1 MYEITLTVHSL
12 LRLAALVLVGIAFL
26 RAAQGAFAGRMFTNG
41 DRQAALVAT
50 IALDL
55 QLLVGL
61 ILHFALSPVTQNAMS
76 NMGAAMK
83 DPELRRW
90 TVEHPTLML
99 VAIVVVHVGSALR
112 KRCESDGLRHRWSAI
127 TLGAALALILIG
139 MPWPGG
145 ENARPFVRF

>member
-1 MYEITLTVHSL
+1 MYETTLTVHSI
-12 LRLAALVLVGIAFL
+12 LRLAVLVLVGIAFL
-26 RAAQGAFAGRMFTNG
+26 RAVHGAATGRMWGSG
-41 DRQAALVAT
+41 DRTSALVAT
-50 IALDL
+50 IALDV
-55 QLLVGL
+55 QLLLGL
-61 ILHFALSPVTQNAMS
+61 VLHLALSPVTKNAMS

-83 DPELRRW
+83 DPEMRRW

-99 VAIVVVHVGSALR
+99 VAIVLVHVGSALR
-112 KRCESDGLRHRWSAI
+112 KRCESDVLRHRWTAI